1 VSESWSVRWC
11 KFKKEKGFSRRVVGT
26 NRKSRQR
33 IPGKGHS
40 RGVGTPSSLS
50 SNATI
55 LALRLTIIELL
66 ARTTGEP
73 LRQLCSLP
81 TRVHT
86 SLHLMLLPANQACH
100 LSCCTACLASCTR
113 HPPFSDWSMSCWRRT
128 LKATLTAERGAQGE
142 VVQYYIR
149 CIEGVGQL
157 ENAQGLLVGQ
167 RKASRATV
175 QRATTATAQRPQEIS
190 TLYKIMSNA
199 AGAH

>member
-1 VSESWSVRWC
+1 
-11 KFKKEKGFSRRVVGT
+11 
-26 NRKSRQR
+26 
-33 IPGKGHS
+33 
-40 RGVGTPSSLS
+40 
-50 SNATI
+50 
-55 LALRLTIIELL
+55 
-66 ARTTGEP
+66 
-73 LRQLCSLP
+73 
-81 TRVHT
+81 
-86 SLHLMLLPANQACH
+86 
-100 LSCCTACLASCTR
+100 
-113 HPPFSDWSMSCWRRT
+113 MSCWRRT
-128 LKATLTAERGAQGE
+128 LKATLTAEREAQGE